1 MNATTTTL
9 LLLGAWLLVGAFTG
23 AALSRRGQPT
33 ATALTALVAWP
44 VLLPLLG
51 SPSSAGPFS
60 DRISAAFAAL
70 RGALSEPA
78 AASVVSPDELVALEG
93 ALRRAD
99 ARIAMVDR
107 LLQEDALSQDPL
119 SAQLTRARGHAAD
132 EVEAVLR
139 GVVQLR
145 VQVGLV
151 ALAGDTLPVRDRM
164 RELGARV
171 SALEELSLA

>member
-1 MNATTTTL
+1 MNASSATIL
-9 LLLGAWLLVGAFTG
+9 LLVGWLAVGALTG
-23 AALSRRGQPT
+23 LTLSRRGQPL
-33 ATALTALVAWP
+33 ATALTAVLAWP
-44 VLLPLLG
+44 VLVPLLTG
-51 SPSSAGPFS
+51 APSSGPFAE
-60 DRISAAFAAL
+60 RIAGCFAAL
-70 RGALSEPA
+70 RAALADPA
-78 AASVVSPDELVALEG
+78 AASVVSNEELVALEA
-93 ALRRAD
+93 ALVRAD

-119 SAQLTRARGHAAD
+119 SSQLSRARGHAAD